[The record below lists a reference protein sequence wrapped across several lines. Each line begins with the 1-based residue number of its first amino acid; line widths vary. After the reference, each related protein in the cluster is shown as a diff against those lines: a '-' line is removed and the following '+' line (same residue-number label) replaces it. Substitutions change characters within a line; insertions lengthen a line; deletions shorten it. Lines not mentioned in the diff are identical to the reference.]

1 MNIYN
6 DDVIFLSEEYV
17 NTFMSSLIAD
27 KESLSNR
34 DDFIADIKQ
43 NISFFDNGSIV
54 VDIPDIDFDNSGAY
68 EPVQTVV
75 NTRKINISVNVSI
88 TLNTFYHGGTMR
100 SYDGTLS
107 DSDYKYSI
115 KEKAKENKWNT
126 SSQELSN
133 VA

>member
-6 DDVIFLSEEYV
+6 DDVFFLSEEYV

-54 VDIPDIDFDNSGAY
+54 VDIPDIDFGNSGAY
-68 EPVQTVV
+68 EPVKTVV
-75 NTRKINISVNVSI
+75 NTRKMNISVNVSI

-115 KEKAKENKWNT
+115 KEKAKENEWNT